1 MKKLEKIEEKHK
13 NWKKKF
19 KEREKDQG
27 GPLLTH
33 SIAFRLR

>member
-27 GPLLTH
+27 APVLTH